1 MSLKSKF
8 AIWEQ
13 KAKNDTPKGPCARPQ
28 SSMSTRGGSGGGDN
42 VSVVSAAATDVGP
55 FGPVKKKK
63 KKPAVL
69 DKIEQAQAEIN
80 GRIKGDLGKL
90 EKERLDAEK
99 LKKIAQL
106 REAEEAKKIL
116 EKKNTIQNWVNNIAE
131 ENESEASSSST
142 SSKPPPAVAQ
152 TAKQPTKVVPKVKPK
167 YTTAGRRTS
176 SMSGIDI
183 AKKVEKVD
191 LSKLPQPASLS
202 VPFVKNADLKKTPKK
217 AVEPE
222 VEHTD
227 WSIVDLQQGF
237 DSEETSSYEMIDPII
252 EVEPGHEQVFV
263 GLACPRAL
271 SKSFVINSVVLIE
284 YEFLRTFKSFP

>member
-13 KAKNDTPKGPCARPQ
+13 KAKNDTPKGPCARPK
-28 SSMSTRGGSGGGDN
+28 SSMTSHGGDN

-90 EKERLDAEK
+90 EKERQDAEK
-99 LKKIAQL
+99 LKKIAEL
-106 REAEEAKKIL
+106 REAEEAKKIQ

-142 SSKPPPAVAQ
+142 SSKPPPAVA
-152 TAKQPTKVVPKVKPK
+152 KQPTKLVPKVKPK

-217 AVEPE
+217 AVEAE

-252 EVEPGHEQVFV
+252 EVEPGHEQVLV
-263 GLACPRAL
+263 DCVPARAF
-271 SKSFVINSVVLIE
+271 SKSFVINSLVLIAMN
-284 YEFLRTFKSFP
+284 FRKLLMPWPRL

>member
-1 MSLKSKF
+1 
-8 AIWEQ
+8 
-13 KAKNDTPKGPCARPQ
+13 
-28 SSMSTRGGSGGGDN
+28 MSTRGGSGGDN

-90 EKERLDAEK
+90 EKERQDAER
-99 LKKIAQL
+99 LKKIAEL
-106 REAEEAKKIL
+106 REAEEAKKIQ

-142 SSKPPPAVAQ
+142 SSKPPPAVQ
-152 TAKQPTKVVPKVKPK
+152 TTKQPTKAVPKVKSK

-191 LSKLPQPASLS
+191 LSKLPQPANLS
-202 VPFVKNADLKKTPKK
+202 VPFVKNADLKKAPKK
-217 AVEPE
+217 AAEPE

-263 GLACPRAL
+263 GCVPAC
-271 SKSFVINSVVLIE
+271 FVKVFCHKQCSAN
-284 YEFLRTFKSFP
+284 